1 MEAPFAVPL
10 GRTVKTIKFGLLDG
24 YKTVFEELAGFRK
37 DILVSNQTWAAI
49 RSQVEAA
56 VRYRR
61 FVISVVQNLGVAVTI
76 VSTVCSLPPLWHQSI
91 AGCLSTICGAW
102 LGASWGCAAIYAVH
116 VLTLRLARCPRASHN
131 TLGIEC

>member
-1 MEAPFAVPL
+1 MEVPL

-56 VRYRR
+56 VRYICDQRCAEPRSRCDHRQHCVLASTAVAPVYRWLPEHCLRCMARR
-61 FVISVVQNLGVAVTI
+61 FMGLRGHLRSARADFAAC
-76 VSTVCSLPPLWHQSI
+76 TVPMSESQHP
-91 AGCLSTICGAW
+91 G
-102 LGASWGCAAIYAVH
+102 Y
-116 VLTLRLARCPRASHN
+116 
-131 TLGIEC
+131 